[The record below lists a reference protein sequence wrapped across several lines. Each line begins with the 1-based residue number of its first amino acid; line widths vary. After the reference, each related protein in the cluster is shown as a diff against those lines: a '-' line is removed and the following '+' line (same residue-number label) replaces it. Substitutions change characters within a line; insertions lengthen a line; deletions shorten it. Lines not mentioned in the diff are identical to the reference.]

1 MRIVDLFSGAGGLTF
16 GFYFKLENGEFV
28 RTNNEFVFAN
38 EVNQYAAE
46 AFKKNFEGIEMINGD
61 IRTVLSDETIENKL
75 GNKEVDLIIGGPPCQ
90 SFSTIGQRRYDK
102 KAKLFLEYLRI
113 LKIVKPKMF
122 LFENVKGLLSMK
134 ETFYKLDENGNVI
147 TEEKIVGHKDGR
159 KRKLNVPVFDHY
171 GDKVLDVIKREFGQI
186 EDGFGY
192 EIKEQLVNA
201 VDFGVP
207 QNRERVVIVG
217 IRKDLSLKIPEF
229 KGDNKTKLTIK
240 KAISDLPDVGEG
252 EKKEH
257 YDCDPQ
263 NEYQKL
269 MRGTNNVLRDHS
281 CGTYGDKIRTV
292 ILNVGQGQGRNDFNA
307 KVDAGEIDRKYY
319 LTSGF
324 NNTYGR
330 LEENKPSPTIT
341 NNLSTP
347 SGLRCIH
354 YKQPRAL
361 TSREGARIQSFP
373 DWFLFVGNR
382 TEINTQI
389 GNAVPPLMAMAL
401 ARKIEEVLGEAH
413 NERE

>member
-28 RTNNEFVFAN
+28 RTNNEFIFAN

-46 AFKKNFEGIEMINGD
+46 AFKKNFEGIEMIDGD
-61 IRTVLSDETIENKL
+61 IRTVLSDEKIKDKL
-75 GNKEVDLIIGGPPCQ
+75 GDKEVDLIIGGPPCQ
-90 SFSTIGQRRYDK
+90 SFSTIGQRRYDQ

-159 KRKLNVPVFDHY
+159 KRKLNVPAFDHY

-186 EDGFGY
+186 EDGLGY

-217 IRKDLSLKIPEF
+217 VRKDLNLKIPDF

-240 KAISDLPDVGEG
+240 EAISDLPDVGER
-252 EKKEH
+252 EEKEH

-263 NEYQKL
+263 NYYQKL
-269 MRGTNNVLRDHS
+269 MRGANNELKDHS

-292 ILNVGQGQGRNDFNA
+292 ILNVEQGQGRKDFNA

-354 YKQPRAL
+354 YSQHRAL

-373 DWFLFVGNR
+373 DWFQFVGNR

-389 GNAVPPLMAMAL
+389 GNAVPPLMAMAV
-401 ARKIEEVLGEAH
+401 ARKIEEVLGE
-413 NERE
+413 

>member
-46 AFKKNFEGIEMINGD
+46 AFKKNFDGIEMIDGD
-61 IRTVLSDETIENKL
+61 IRTVLSDEKIKDKL
-75 GNKEVDLIIGGPPCQ
+75 GDKEVDLIIGGPPCQ

-113 LKIVKPKMF
+113 LKVVKPKMF

-134 ETFYKLDENGNVI
+134 ETFYKLDKNGNVI

-159 KRKLNVPVFDHY
+159 KRKLNVPVFDYY

-186 EDGFGY
+186 EDGLGY

-217 IRKDLSLKIPEF
+217 VRKDLNLKIPEF

-240 KAISDLPDVGEG
+240 EAISDLPDVYEG

-257 YDCDPQ
+257 YESEPQ

-292 ILNVGQGQGRNDFNA
+292 ILNVEQGQGRKDFNA
-307 KVDAGEIDRKYY
+307 KIDAGEIDRMYY

-354 YKQPRAL
+354 YSQHRAL

-373 DWFLFVGNR
+373 DWFQFVGNR

-389 GNAVPPLMAMAL
+389 GNAVPPLMAMAM
-401 ARKIEEVLGEAH
+401 ARKIEEILGE
-413 NERE
+413 